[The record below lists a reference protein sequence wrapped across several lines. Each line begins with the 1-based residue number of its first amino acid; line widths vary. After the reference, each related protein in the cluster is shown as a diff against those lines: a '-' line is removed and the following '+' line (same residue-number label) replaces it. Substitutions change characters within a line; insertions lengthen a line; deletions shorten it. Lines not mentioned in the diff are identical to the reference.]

1 MLTRITSAVSTTII
15 SIFIVGLS
23 LLVILSL
30 VGCADKAPVVYK
42 TKEVNVA
49 VRCNIPLPPLV
60 EVPVDAVA
68 DTKVTELMK
77 SYEIHR
83 KALLCCIKGKCDL

>member
-1 MLTRITSAVSTTII
+1 MRITSAVSTAII
-15 SIFIVGLS
+15 SIFIVGLL

-49 VRCNIPLPPLV
+49 VRCNIPMPSLV
-60 EVPVDAVA
+60 EVEGLQADA
-68 DTKVTELMK
+68 KVTELMK

-83 KALLCCIKGKCDL
+83 KALLCCIKGICDR